1 MQNLIYEGVPQRL
14 DVFVTGSETGL
25 SREFAKKLIADG
37 RVLVNGKPRKP
48 SFLLSPGDAVTVD
61 LPGTGPAKASA
72 RNRAGLEAILVY
84 EDKDLLAVSKPAGIA
99 VHPNDSNW
107 MRRPEA
113 CLMAEET
120 LVSMLLKARPAL
132 LKGGVERLGLVH
144 RLDRDTSGIMLVAK
158 TQAAQAELQR
168 QFREREVDKTY
179 LGVVSGIPS
188 QKTGTI
194 DAPIGRAAGF
204 KKIKVWEY
212 GRDAVTEFKT
222 VEKTK
227 RHALLEIY
235 PKTGRTNQIR
245 IHLEF
250 IGHPIV
256 GDRLYGGEQA
266 ARLLLH
272 AREAVFTHPST
283 GRRRSLKA
291 EPPEEFTSEW
301 ARLKR
306 EDKKSA

>member
-48 SFLLSPGDAVTVD
+48 SFLLGPGDAVTVD
-61 LPGTGPAKASA
+61 IPGAGDSKATRREKADFDS
-72 RNRAGLEAILVY
+72 ILVY
-84 EDKDLLAVSKPAGIA
+84 EDKELLAVSKPAGIA

-113 CLMAEET
+113 CLLAEGT
-120 LVSMLLKARPAL
+120 LVSLLLKARPAL
-132 LKGGVERLGLVH
+132 LKSGVERLGLVH

-158 TQAAQAELQR
+158 TKAAQAELQR

-179 LGVVSGIPS
+179 LGVVGGVPA
-188 QKTGTI
+188 KRTGTI

-222 VEKTK
+222 IERTK
-227 RHALLEIY
+227 HHALLEIY
-235 PKTGRTNQIR
+235 PRTGRTNQIR

-250 IGHPIV
+250 IGHPIA
-256 GDRLYGGEQA
+256 GDRLYGGEPA

-283 GRRRSLKA
+283 GRRRSLSS
-291 EPPEEFTSEW
+291 EPPEEFAGEW

-306 EDKKSA
+306 QDKKSG

>member
-1 MQNLIYEGVPQRL
+1 MENQIFEGAPQRL
-14 DVFVTGSETGL
+14 DVFVTEAEAGL
-25 SREFAKKLIADG
+25 SREFAKKMINEG

-48 SFLLSPGDAVTVD
+48 SFLLSRGDAVKID
-61 LPGTGPAKASA
+61 LPGAGKARGSDKE
-72 RNRAGLEAILVY
+72 GLESILLY
-84 EDKDLLAVSKPAGIA
+84 EDANLLAISKPAGVA

-113 CLMAEET
+113 CLVAEET
-120 LVSMLLKARPAL
+120 IVSILLRARPAL
-132 LKGGVERLGLVH
+132 MKNGIERLGLVH

-158 TQAAQAELQR
+158 TKEAQAELQR

-179 LGVVSGIPS
+179 LGVVRGVPAK
-188 QKTGTI
+188 KTGTI
-194 DAPIGRAAGF
+194 NAPIGRAAGF

-212 GRDAVTEFKT
+212 GRDAVTEFKLM
-222 VEKTK
+222 EKTR

-235 PKTGRTNQIR
+235 PRTGRTNQIR

-250 IGHPIV
+250 IGHPIA
-256 GDRLYGGEQA
+256 GDRLYGGEPA

-272 AREAVFTHPST
+272 AREAVFTNPAT
-283 GRRRSLKA
+283 GRRKSLKA
-291 EPPEEFTSEW
+291 ELPEEFTAEW

-306 EDKKSA
+306 QDKSEK

>member
-14 DVFVTGSETGL
+14 DVFVTESETGL
-25 SREFAKKLIADG
+25 SREFAKKLILDG
-37 RVLVNGKPRKP
+37 RVLVNDKPRKP
-48 SFLLSPGDAVTVD
+48 AFLLSPGDSVTVD
-61 LPGTGPAKASA
+61 LPGAAAGKAS
-72 RNRAGLEAILVY
+72 RKDLAGLESILLY

-113 CLMAEET
+113 CLLAEET
-120 LVSMLLKARPAL
+120 LVSLLLKARPAL

-158 TQAAQAELQR
+158 TKAAQTELQR
-168 QFREREVDKTY
+168 QFREREVDKVY
-179 LGVVSGIPS
+179 LGVVRGVPA
-188 QKTGTI
+188 KRTGTI

-222 VEKTK
+222 IEKTK

-250 IGHPIV
+250 IGHPIA
-256 GDRLYGGEQA
+256 GDKLYGGEPA

-272 AREAVFTHPST
+272 AREAVFTHPTT

-291 EPPEEFTSEW
+291 ETPEEFTGEW

-306 EDKKSA
+306 QDKKPG